1 MRLIWIGLAAAALT
15 ASAALANDATCA
27 TNVQTYA
34 TTDLGGPDIPVVS
47 RGDQFAVACDSIRD
61 AGADVSVV
69 MTLTDPV
76 GGDANGFSSVLAT
89 DQKIVQHSVNV
100 QVPDLPDLANH
111 TVSVKVYVT
120 DAKGTRACDAGRV
133 RIV

>member
-15 ASAALANDATCA
+15 AQVALASDANCGS
-27 TNVQTYA
+27 NLQSYA
-34 TTDLGGPDIPVVS
+34 TTELGGADIPVVP
-47 RGDQFAVACDSIRD
+47 RGDKFAVACDSIR
-61 AGADVSVV
+61 ATGADVSVV
-69 MTLTDPV
+69 MTVTDQPTDDTT
-76 GGDANGFSSVLAT
+76 GLGSVLAT
-89 DQKIVQHSVNV
+89 EQKIVQHSVNV

-120 DAKGTRACDAGRV
+120 DAKGTSACDAGRV